1 MINIIY
7 IGQFKDGAHGIH
19 LIEVYR
25 IIYVKKWDWS
35 PGLTEEK
42 DRLKREAEE
51 QAKRI
56 EEEQRMDNDKEISLV
71 CW

>member
-1 MINIIY
+1 MRT
-7 IGQFKDGAHGIH
+7 
-19 LIEVYR
+19 R
-25 IIYVKKWDWS
+25 IDSVKAEAQK
-35 PGLTEEK
+35 EK

-71 CW
+71 C

>member
-1 MINIIY
+1 MRT
-7 IGQFKDGAHGIH
+7 
-19 LIEVYR
+19 R
-25 IIYVKKWDWS
+25 IDSVKVEAQK
-35 PGLTEEK
+35 EK

-71 CW
+71 W

>member
-1 MINIIY
+1 MRT
-7 IGQFKDGAHGIH
+7 
-19 LIEVYR
+19 R
-25 IIYVKKWDWS
+25 IDSVKVEAQK
-35 PGLTEEK
+35 EK

-71 CW
+71 C

>member
-1 MINIIY
+1 ME
-7 IGQFKDGAHGIH
+7 FKMRT
-19 LIEVYR
+19 R
-25 IIYVKKWDWS
+25 IDSVKVEAQK
-35 PGLTEEK
+35 EK